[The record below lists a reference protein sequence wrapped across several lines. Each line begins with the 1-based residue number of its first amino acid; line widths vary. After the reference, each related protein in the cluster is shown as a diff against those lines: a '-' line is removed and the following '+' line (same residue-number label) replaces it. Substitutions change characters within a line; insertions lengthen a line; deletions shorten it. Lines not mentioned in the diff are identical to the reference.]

1 MQDTAP
7 RPSPSPS
14 PPEEPQD
21 LGFGAVVSRRS
32 RLRLLNRDGTF
43 NVERRGLKLWD
54 SLSLYHALLT
64 TSWTAFL
71 AGVSFSYV
79 ALNLVFAAAFSACG
93 EGSLA
98 ATAPGIGV
106 GGFLRSF
113 FFSVE
118 TFSTIG
124 YGHVVPVGLA
134 ANVVVAVEALVG
146 LLWLALA
153 TGLVFA
159 RFSRPQAKVVFSDV
173 AIVAPHGEGKA
184 LMFRIANARSTQLLE
199 VKAQVLFSRFEG
211 PEEERVRRYSALS
224 LERSGV
230 VFFPLSWTI
239 VHAIDEKSPLA
250 GLTAQEI
257 ERDHGEIL
265 VLLSAV
271 DEASTQTVHART
283 SYRADEIAWNA
294 RFENVFLPSE
304 PDAPL
309 TIDMEKLHM
318 IQAVK
323 DAP

>member
-1 MQDTAP
+1 MNDAAP
-7 RPSPSPS
+7 QGPTSPS

-21 LGFGAVVSRRS
+21 LGFGAVVSHRS

-43 NVERRGLKLWD
+43 NVERRGLSPWN

-64 TSWTAFL
+64 MSWASFL
-71 AGVSFSYV
+71 FVVSLSYV
-79 ALNLVFAAAFSACG
+79 ALN
-93 EGSLA
+93 
-98 ATAPGIGV
+98 
-106 GGFLRSF
+106 FLRSF

-134 ANVVVAVEALVG
+134 ANALVAVEALVG

-153 TGLVFA
+153 TGIVFA

-184 LMFRIANARSTQLLE
+184 LMFRIANARSAQLLE
-199 VKAQVLFSRFEG
+199 VRAQVLFSRFEG
-211 PEEERVRRYSALS
+211 PQEEKVRRYTPLS
-224 LERSGV
+224 LERSSV

-239 VHAIDEKSPLA
+239 VHFIDEKSPLF
-250 GLTAQEI
+250 GLTNEEI

-304 PDAPL
+304 PGAPL

-323 DAP
+323 DA